1 MTALGYIRISIA
13 DQSVYS
19 LSGQEQRIRDYCQ
32 INKINLLAVYKDQ
45 GESSYTFDRPDFK
58 ALEDFIKKKSGITY
72 LIVADY
78 DRFSRNL
85 AEALLKIRELQTK
98 YKISVL
104 SVNDPIGADISDP
117 SSFMI
122 TAFKLLLAENELH
135 GIRKRTKSGIKQA
148 TLQGRFANK
157 APYGYIN
164 SKDEEGKA
172 VILLSEHA
180 SNVREIFRLF
190 LLGVNPKEISRQLDI
205 KGKSNSIIH
214 RVLTNRVYIGEVR
227 VSGTT
232 QWVKGIHAPLVSGQD
247 FWTVQEKLNVKNHV
261 SQPND
266 EVPLRGALRCFCGKK
281 LTAGKSKGNGG
292 NYWYYFCSEHK
303 NYLPAK
309 KLHKQFDLILESSSL
324 PKEVIEEVKEQI
336 IEKINN
342 ELASEDTNALKA
354 ELKRVIVKI
363 ESTEK
368 KFLSTPE
375 MSEKVYRSV
384 IGELRQK
391 ERELHQRINAGTT
404 NAKLYFETLNKLLP
418 KLYDLKSSFDLL
430 SAPRKR
436 LFIDAWFNNS
446 LSYENGIYRTIDKGG
461 IFSSQMHIA
470 KEKGLIKIDQPLKK
484 IGKNP
489 VSSENGSSFEQL
501 MELYTAIA

>member
-1 MTALGYIRISIA
+1 MTALGYTRISIA

-32 INKINLLAVYKDQ
+32 SNNIKLLAVYKDQ

-58 ALEDFIKKKSGITY
+58 ALEEFIKKNSGITH

-104 SVNDPIGADISDP
+104 SVSDPIGADISDP
-117 SSFMI
+117 SAFML

-135 GIRKRTKSGIKQA
+135 GIRKRTKAGIKQA

-157 APYGYIN
+157 APYGYVN
-164 SKDEEGKA
+164 SKDDEGKS
-172 VILLSEHA
+172 VIIPSEYA
-180 SNVREIFRLF
+180 NNVREIFRLF
-190 LLGVNPKEISRQLDI
+190 LLGVTPKEISRQLEI
-205 KGKSNSIIH
+205 KGKSNSIIN

-227 VSGTT
+227 VSGSTK
-232 QWVKGIHAPLVSGQD
+232 WIKGIHAPLVSSQD
-247 FWTVQEKLNVKNHV
+247 FWTAQEKLNGKIHV
-261 SQPND
+261 SQPNE

-309 KLHKQFDLILESSSL
+309 KLHEQFDLILQSL
-324 PKEVIEEVKEQI
+324 SMPQEIIEEVKDKI

-342 ELASEDTNALKA
+342 ELAAEDASALKA
-354 ELKRVIVKI
+354 ELKKVIVKI

-384 IGELRQK
+384 VGELRSK
-391 ERELHQRINAGTT
+391 ERDLHQRINASTA
-404 NAKLYFETLNKLLP
+404 NANLYFDTLNKLVP

-446 LSYENGIYRTIDKGG
+446 LSYENGTYRTIDSGG
-461 IFSSQMHIA
+461 IFSAQMQSA

-489 VSSENGSSFEQL
+489 VSSENGN
-501 MELYTAIA
+501 